1 MKGQIATDNCFVQG
15 KTTSFSIFSKQ
26 NLEYLNIFA
35 NFFFQGIE
43 PNETMHLPL
52 VLTYGLFMSLFC
64 F

>member
-1 MKGQIATDNCFVQG
+1 MKGQIATDNRFVQV

-35 NFFFQGIE
+35 NFSFKALSQ
-43 PNETMHLPL
+43 MHLPL
-52 VLTYGLFMSLFC
+52 VLTYGLLMSLFC